1 MLVGY
6 NNNVTYKGKVY
17 HVQTE
22 DSGLKN
28 PIIVTL
34 LYFKGTILASKKT
47 NYSHLIGNKDIK
59 ESVRELMKEQHKA
72 ILKELIAGKH
82 TAEAQAGV
90 KDPVADEGKAEAQS
104 AASGNI
110 SEPVATAAAVADK
123 AKTLDDIL
131 LDYIIKRERG
141 K

>member
-22 DSGLKN
+22 DSGLNN

-47 NYSHLIGNKDIK
+47 SYSHLIGIKDIK
-59 ESVRELMKEQHKA
+59 KSVRELMKEQHKA
-72 ILKELIAGKH
+72 ILKELIAGKY
-82 TAEAQAGV
+82 
-90 KDPVADEGKAEAQS
+90 PVDGSEEEKKE
-104 AASGNI
+104 
-110 SEPVATAAAVADK
+110 EPVSPEQLGTSPDIIGAEPEMEKTKD
-123 AKTLDDIL
+123 KTLDDIL
-131 LDYIIKRERG
+131 LDYIMQREKKR
-141 K
+141 

>member
-17 HVQTE
+17 HAQTE

-34 LYFKGTILASKKT
+34 LYYKGTILASKKT
-47 NYSHLIGNKDIK
+47 NYSHLIGSKDIK

-72 ILKELIAGKH
+72 ILKELIAGKY
-82 TAEAQAGV
+82 TGEAQAGS
-90 KDPVADEGKAEAQS
+90 P
-104 AASGNI
+104 
-110 SEPVATAAAVADK
+110 EPVAGESRAEVQNAVSAGLSEQGSKGDAD
-123 AKTLDDIL
+123 KTLDDIL
-131 LDYIIKRERG
+131 LDYIIKRE
-141 K
+141 KSK